1 MRFHV
6 SARLSLERLRLSVNG
21 VASTKMSH
29 SFPSATTR
37 TTVLSSL
44 REGYDQLISR
54 LESASCVFVST
65 PDTSLETLT
74 CSPVGLPL
82 FPSKPILRSRPFDLH
97 HSKLRILFTQK
108 PHLGEKLWRSFQRR
122 RELLLKSNFRGL
134 TVYGE
139 KRDKGTVDTLELL
152 FRNSI
157 PHEW

>member
-1 MRFHV
+1 MRFPV
-6 SARLSLERLRLSVNG
+6 SARLSLERLCLSVNG

-74 CSPVGLPL
+74 CSPVALPL

-97 HSKLRILFTQK
+97 HSSCGSCSRKN
-108 PHLGEKLWRSFQRR
+108 HSWEKSSGDRTSADA
-122 RELLLKSNFRGL
+122 NFSSSP
-134 TVYGE
+134 T
-139 KRDKGTVDTLELL
+139 
-152 FRNSI
+152 FAA
-157 PHEW
+157 